1 MNFNDYLC
9 KALLYAFGYMVLQ
22 APRRSCPKGNG
33 W

>member
-9 KALLYAFGYMVLQ
+9 SALSYAFGYMVLQ
-22 APRRSCPKGNG
+22 APRRSRLKSDG

>member
-1 MNFNDYLC
+1 MNTNDYLC

-22 APRRSCPKGNG
+22 APRRSRSKGDG